1 MLDNVHCTLF
11 CRGEVTTPQSIW
23 CNARS
28 DYATDCQTLMC
39 FANWCL
45 FLRRR
50 FGVMPEAKVAIVMF
64 SAAFF
69 QSEACVEELI
79 KICTQTKLSRNIIPV
94 CVQSH
99 HPLLR
104 NSVRPCLISLTVHD
118 HTTHFLET
126 VSDPV

>member
-1 MLDNVHCTLF
+1 
-11 CRGEVTTPQSIW
+11 
-23 CNARS
+23 
-28 DYATDCQTLMC
+28 
-39 FANWCL
+39 
-45 FLRRR
+45 
-50 FGVMPEAKVAIVMF
+50 MPEARVAIVMF

-104 NSVRPCLISLTVHD
+104 PRNSVRPCLISLTVHKY
-118 HTTHFLET
+118 HTVHTHSIVLEHVAYLVIT
-126 VSDPV
+126 PFTRIALY